1 MGNRNSTPQ
10 EQQQGQNGGAPPPP
24 PHTTYAQYPSPQ
36 TYRPNQMMPPHV
48 PPPHQPTYYP
58 PSNGQYYGGWAP
70 PVPRPPPHPY
80 MHPQPY
86 PHGPGPVPPATPVP
100 PLVPLPPTQQLTQT
114 ATIRNSVNLKK
125 QSLEVKPLDATR
137 LGICF
142 TFDASA
148 PCIVSTFV
156 LATEDGAKGNKLTT
170 AFQTPGPA
178 VHYPKGLGHKFPPSS
193 SNNSTTSSSGTITN
207 DKITSSSISDDHILN
222 NGNSKNKNNT
232 NVDEITNSHVID
244 LSLHEAD
251 IGALSSANG
260 NTFPLVIRLE
270 VITDRGIKDGHS
282 LDELVPGAEQQTWAQ
297 SQTTFAA
304 LHKEE
309 DGSWSVRVL
318 KQKIWVDGTSYEL
331 QEIYGLEQAGKR
343 TAGTSTGGGGMSAAE
358 EAEERLCVIC
368 LVNPRDTTVLPC
380 RHMCLCSDC
389 ASELRKQSSKCPIC
403 RNNIESLLHIRINKE
418 NKDKG
423 GEQPASKVDGEVNE
437 HGGRG
442 ATTIATTTI

>member
-10 EQQQGQNGGAPPPP
+10 DQQQGQSGAGAGAPPPP
-24 PHTTYAQYPSPQ
+24 PPNPYAQYPSPQ
-36 TYRPNQMMPPHV
+36 NYRPNSMMAPAV
-48 PPPHQPTYYP
+48 LPPHQPTYYP

-70 PVPRPPPHPY
+70 PGPPPHGPPSYLRPHQPHPY
-80 MHPQPY
+80 PHPQPY
-86 PHGPGPVPPATPVP
+86 PHGPGPHQQPQQPPPAPAPV
-100 PLVPLPPTQQLTQT
+100 VPLPPTQQLTQT

-125 QSLEVKPLDATR
+125 ASLEVKPLVATK
-137 LGICF
+137 LAVHF

-148 PCIVSTFV
+148 PCMVSTFV
-156 LATEDGAKGNKLTT
+156 LATEDGARGNKLTT
-170 AFQTPGPA
+170 AHQTPGPA
-178 VHYPKGLGHKFPPSS
+178 VLYPKGLGHKFPPSS
-193 SNNSTTSSSGTITN
+193 STSNIKPSNIASSTEETGIHSSNRTATATN
-207 DKITSSSISDDHILN
+207 QGHI
-222 NGNSKNKNNT
+222 
-232 NVDEITNSHVID
+232 ID
-244 LSLHEAD
+244 LSLHNDD
-251 IGALSSANG
+251 IGALSSVNG

-270 VITDRGIKDGHS
+270 VITDRGLKDGRT
-282 LDELVPGAEQQTWAQ
+282 LEDLVPGAEQQSWAQ

-343 TAGTSTGGGGMSAAE
+343 PTQGAAGASAAE

-418 NKDKG
+418 AAKEKDAGSVSG
-423 GEQPASKVDGEVNE
+423 G
-437 HGGRG
+437 GGRILNNG
-442 ATTIATTTI
+442 VSK

>member
-1 MGNRNSTPQ
+1 
-10 EQQQGQNGGAPPPP
+10 
-24 PHTTYAQYPSPQ
+24 
-36 TYRPNQMMPPHV
+36 V
-48 PPPHQPTYYP
+48 PP
-58 PSNGQYYGGWAP
+58 
-70 PVPRPPPHPY
+70 
-80 MHPQPY
+80 
-86 PHGPGPVPPATPVP
+86 
-100 PLVPLPPTQQLTQT
+100 PPTQQLTQT

-125 QSLEVKPLDATR
+125 ASLEVKPLDATK
-137 LGICF
+137 LGIYF

-148 PCIVSTFV
+148 PCMVSTFV
-156 LATEDGAKGNKLTT
+156 LAAEDAVRGNKLTT
-170 AFQTPGPA
+170 AHQPPGPA
-178 VHYPKGLGHKFPPSS
+178 ILYPKGLGHKFSPSS
-193 SNNSTTSSSGTITN
+193 SNSSSNNNNNNITTVTKEN
-207 DKITSSSISDDHILN
+207 GARSSTKTAETDQQHI
-222 NGNSKNKNNT
+222 
-232 NVDEITNSHVID
+232 ID
-244 LSLHEAD
+244 LSLHQGD

-270 VITDRGIKDGHS
+270 VITDRGLKDGHS
-282 LDELVPGAEQQTWAQ
+282 LDELVPGAEQQSWAQ

-343 TAGTSTGGGGMSAAE
+343 PMAGAVGTSAAAAAE

-403 RNNIESLLHIRINKE
+403 RNNISSLLHIRINKE
-418 NKDKG
+418 APKEKDDADA
-423 GEQPASKVDGEVNE
+423 ASSGS
-437 HGGRG
+437 GRG
-442 ATTIATTTI
+442 FKVQATNVAAEGTNGNGASSAVAVQS